1 MYKLIFGW
9 IGSSITIL
17 YKFPQMYKFYNK
29 KTSEGVSIISYGI
42 QTVGYIM
49 YAIHGIIIK
58 DGPIIIVETNQN
70 GQEIYE
76 KLQGLNYQYFYN
88 QHYNIATSSSIPP
101 NLIASIQPLQTH
113 IK

>member
-1 MYKLIFGW
+1 MYYILIDYMYELIFGW

-58 DGPIIIVETNQN
+58 DGPIITMGGVSFF
-70 GQEIYE
+70 
-76 KLQGLNYQYFYN
+76 LNFGRRLF
-88 QHYNIATSSSIPP
+88 
-101 NLIASIQPLQTH
+101 LISQSTKVA
-113 IK
+113 